1 MRIRT
6 VIIALFCAFGLLAIG
21 CASPEMASTD
31 RAGTVKPAEGAASS
45 GAQAPVAQAE
55 PPSGEIQERG
65 VLRPPGP
72 IGPLMN
78 APPPSG
84 FVDLFPFLFAN
95 NCSVVQYATIPV
107 QLLVG
112 VGNIGTAVA
121 PPTLVRVQVSQA
133 QTTIPPATIDAPVSA
148 VNPSTFVKVAV
159 TLPNRFNCDGGACQ
173 FVITVDPAGAVP
185 EQGQYYGFGKGNNTT
200 TGACYFGG

>member
-6 VIIALFCAFGLLAIG
+6 LITALFCGFGLLITG
-21 CASPEMASTD
+21 CAHEVTSGEKAETGKLAERVASEGTQTPMSPA
-31 RAGTVKPAEGAASS
+31 
-45 GAQAPVAQAE
+45 
-55 PPSGEIQERG
+55 GEIQERG
-65 VLRPPGP
+65 VFRPPGP
-72 IGPLMN
+72 IGPLVN

-84 FVDLFPFLFAN
+84 FVDLFPFLFAS

-112 VGNIGTAVA
+112 VGNVGTAAA

-133 QTTIPPATIDAPVSA
+133 QTTIPPATIDAPVP
-148 VNPSTFVKVAV
+148 VVTPSSFVKVAV
-159 TLPNRFNCDGGACQ
+159 MLPNRFNCDGGACQ
-173 FVITVDPAGAVP
+173 FVITVDPGGAVQ